1 VHGLFRD
8 ARGRWCVDLRWCEP
22 RTGEWRRYRERL
34 PAGLPAVAAKART
47 REILAAALA
56 GGFDPKREKPR
67 TLSEG
72 FAAYGAWCDANRPAA
87 AKRRA
92 AVCARLLAGLG
103 DLRLD
108 LVSAFHVER
117 FKRDRLKEG
126 RLPRGRPDA
135 EGNKPVTTKGDV
147 AAGTVNRDLEVLSH
161 FFALAQSWGWVTA
174 EQVRVL
180 RAVSHLKEPPG
191 RVRYLVGDEEARLL
205 AALSPGIRPIVVT
218 ALLSGMRQAEV
229 VNLTKDAVDL
239 GAGML
244 TLTTTKAN
252 RVRRI
257 YINAA
262 LAVVLRG
269 TMARS
274 PGPYVFTNTAGE
286 PYTCDGVRTLFRRAV
301 AKAEIEDFHFHDLRH
316 TTATRLRQ
324 AGAGIDVVADVL
336 GHTTLTMA
344 RRYAHLGADTMRAAM
359 DRLQAIAA
367 VG

>member
-1 VHGLFRD
+1 
-8 ARGRWCVDLRWCEP
+8 
-22 RTGEWRRYRERL
+22 
-34 PAGLPAVAAKART
+34 
-47 REILAAALA
+47 
-56 GGFDPKREKPR
+56 
-67 TLSEG
+67 
-72 FAAYGAWCDANRPAA
+72 
-87 AKRRA
+87 
-92 AVCARLLAGLG
+92 
-103 DLRLD
+103 
-108 LVSAFHVER
+108 
-117 FKRDRLKEG
+117 
-126 RLPRGRPDA
+126 
-135 EGNKPVTTKGDV
+135 VTTKGDV

-269 TMARS
+269 RWRVPPARMCSRTQPAS
-274 PGPYVFTNTAGE
+274 PTRATACARYSAE
-286 PYTCDGVRTLFRRAV
+286 LWRRLRSRTSTSTTC
-301 AKAEIEDFHFHDLRH
+301 
-316 TTATRLRQ
+316 ATRRQPGCGRQ
-324 AGAGIDVVADVL
+324 ARGSTWWRTCSDIP
-336 GHTTLTMA
+336 
-344 RRYAHLGADTMRAAM
+344 R
-359 DRLQAIAA
+359 
-367 VG
+367 

>member
-1 VHGLFRD
+1 MVRTEN
-8 ARGRWCVDLRWCEP
+8 RGMASLSRAA
-22 RTGEWRRYRERL
+22 
-34 PAGLPAVAAKART
+34 AGRSPCRCSKGPHA
-47 REILAAALA
+47 EILAAALA

-218 ALLSGMRQAEV
+218 ALLSA
-229 VNLTKDAVDL
+229 
-239 GAGML
+239 
-244 TLTTTKAN
+244 
-252 RVRRI
+252 
-257 YINAA
+257 
-262 LAVVLRG
+262 
-269 TMARS
+269 
-274 PGPYVFTNTAGE
+274 
-286 PYTCDGVRTLFRRAV
+286 
-301 AKAEIEDFHFHDLRH
+301 
-316 TTATRLRQ
+316 
-324 AGAGIDVVADVL
+324 
-336 GHTTLTMA
+336 
-344 RRYAHLGADTMRAAM
+344 
-359 DRLQAIAA
+359 
-367 VG
+367 